1 MIGRI
6 LTFFSTMMPKTEL
19 QLRDE
24 YLSESKDRVDLEY
37 RMKRW
42 EQRNLT
48 GGFNSNRSVY

>member
-1 MIGRI
+1 
-6 LTFFSTMMPKTEL
+6 MPKTEL

>member
-6 LTFFSTMMPKTEL
+6 LTFFSTMVPKTEL